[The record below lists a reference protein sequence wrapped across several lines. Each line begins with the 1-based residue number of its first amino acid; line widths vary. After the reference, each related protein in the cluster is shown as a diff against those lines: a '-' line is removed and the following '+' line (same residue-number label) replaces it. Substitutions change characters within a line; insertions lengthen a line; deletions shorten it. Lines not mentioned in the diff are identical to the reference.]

1 MQRKSDFIMMAVMIL
16 LSVGLVGSVS
26 VSVGLATRTHKAD
39 YELMILRKELE
50 ERMDRERQ
58 GYLDSLDKLHK
69 KVESDVYL
77 NQRRYSL
84 ILEELDVKDAALKG
98 DIKDNNKNKQ

>member
-1 MQRKSDFIMMAVMIL
+1 MQRKSDFIMMAVVIL

-50 ERMDRERQ
+50 ERMDRERRE
-58 GYLDSLDKLHK
+58 YLDSLDKLHK
-69 KVESDVYL
+69 KIESDAYL
-77 NQRRYSL
+77 NERRYSL
-84 ILEELDVKDAALKG
+84 ILKELQDKDAALKR
-98 DIKDNNKNKQ
+98 DVNNNNK

>member
-1 MQRKSDFIMMAVMIL
+1 
-16 LSVGLVGSVS
+16 
-26 VSVGLATRTHKAD
+26 
-39 YELMILRKELE
+39 
-50 ERMDRERQ
+50 MDRERQ

-84 ILEELDVKDAALKG
+84 ILEELNVKDAALKG
-98 DIKDNNKNKQ
+98 YVKDNNKNKQ